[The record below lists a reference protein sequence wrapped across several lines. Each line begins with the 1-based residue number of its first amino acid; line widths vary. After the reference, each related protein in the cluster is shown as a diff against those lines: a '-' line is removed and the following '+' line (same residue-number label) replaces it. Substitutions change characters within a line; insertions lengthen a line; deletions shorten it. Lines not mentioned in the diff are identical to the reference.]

1 MSRHARRPE
10 RRTHLR
16 AVAVATAVAGGV
28 LAAPTASAFASDA
41 TPKPK
46 STPPSSAP
54 APEDVAKKREAADKA
69 LKEGKPAPAPPRGGV
84 DAGDRP
90 VVRAESAKPTPKPA
104 APEDH
109 KEAAEEAR
117 APKGAVAAGERPASG
132 GDSTNTLI
140 GSAAGMALL
149 AGAGTIVL
157 RRRAAVRH
165 QG

>member
-1 MSRHARRPE
+1 MSRHARRPQ

-46 STPPSSAP
+46 PTPPTSAP
-54 APEDVAKKREAADKA
+54 APEEVAEKREAAEKA
-69 LKEGKPAPAPPRGGV
+69 LKEGKPVPAPPRGGV

-90 VVRAESAKPTPKPA
+90 VVHEEAAKPTRKPA
-104 APEDH
+104 AEEDR
-109 KEAAEEAR
+109 KQAAEDAR
-117 APKGAVAAGERPASG
+117 VPKGAVAAGERPASG
-132 GDSTNTLI
+132 SDSTNTLI

-157 RRRAAVRH
+157 RRRAAVRQ